1 MKSSK
6 ALEWSKTLE
15 EKNSALLRLGA
26 FEVITRLR
34 DSKALHSKWVFK
46 TMTDA
51 EDRAEQFK
59 ARLVACG
66 NKQKF
71 VSIFQE
77 LLLWSWI
84 SQHGDVPN
92 AYAQT
97 DKENELDILLHLP
110 SGMKFTIHEIQKF
123 GAKSAG
129 ELVLR
134 QKKTLYGLKKAGR
147 LWSQLLHEKL
157 SEAGFERG
165 WCLRRC
171 PSRHIDTR

>member
-1 MKSSK
+1 MFRFFKNFCCGHGYVHIK
-6 ALEWSKTLE
+6 IVLAL
-15 EKNSALLRLGA
+15 A
-26 FEVITRLR
+26 VIWGVL
-34 DSKALHSKWVFK
+34 A
-46 TMTDA
+46 
-51 EDRAEQFK
+51 
-59 ARLVACG
+59 
-66 NKQKF
+66 
-71 VSIFQE
+71 
-77 LLLWSWI
+77 
-84 SQHGDVPN
+84 QHGDVPN

-157 SEAGFERG
+157 SEAGFER
-165 WCLRRC
+165 CITDMC
-171 PSRHIDTR
+171 FPYKAINQ